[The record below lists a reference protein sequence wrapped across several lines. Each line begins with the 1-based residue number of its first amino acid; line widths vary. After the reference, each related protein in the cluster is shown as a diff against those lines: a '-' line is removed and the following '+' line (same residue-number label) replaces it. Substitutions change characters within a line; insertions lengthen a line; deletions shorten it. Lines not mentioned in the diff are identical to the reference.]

1 MAAAISSN
9 PAPSKSVT
17 ISSIDCP
24 GNSSARACSL
34 AASSSGRRT
43 AYSFAVLAGA
53 GAFFHRSS
61 KGLNFTSTPPYQ
73 TTATGYY
80 RPRGPSISAQSKP
93 RPINL
98 PSSGN
103 SPHIGGA
110 PNSTDGAGG
119 GAGGWRRNLSGVFE
133 YSSRALGLVWSTNRA
148 LSITLAVLTLIAGV
162 LPAGVAYVGAQIVD
176 AVIHAADLHH
186 RAGTTYLNN
195 VVRYVAL
202 EALLVAATAMAQ
214 RGISLAQSLLR
225 AQLGQRVNVMIL
237 EKALTLDLTQ
247 FEDSEFYDKLT
258 RARRE
263 ASSRPL
269 SLVMRTFGL
278 LQNAISLVSFGG
290 LLVRFSP
297 WAVVLLILA
306 GLPAFLAEA
315 KFSGEAFR
323 LFRWRAPESRMQIY
337 LESVLAREDY
347 AKEVK
352 LFELG
357 PRFLDRYRDIFTRL
371 YREDRDLTLRR
382 DAWGFG
388 LGLLGTAALYGGYVW
403 IAAETVLGAMTV
415 GQMTMYLML
424 FRQGQSAVSAALS
437 AVSGLYEDN
446 LYLSNLFEYLEQPV
460 QGSSGTLTA
469 GPKPGDGIRFEDV
482 EFVYPDSTAPA
493 LSHIDLHVKP
503 GESLA
508 LVGENGSGKT
518 TMIKL
523 LTRLYRPT
531 SGRIL
536 LDGLDLQEWDETVL
550 RRRIGVIFQDFARY
564 QMLVGENI
572 GAGDERAFDDEAR
585 WRSAAMQGLAAEF
598 VEALPSGYR
607 TQLGKWFKDGR
618 ELSGGQWQKIALARA
633 FMRNEA
639 DILVLDEPTAAID
652 AAAEAEVFEHF
663 RELTRN
669 RIAIV
674 ISHRFSTVRMAD
686 QILVLDEGR
695 IVERG
700 SHDSLLAEDGR
711 YAKLFTLQARGYR

>member
-1 MAAAISSN
+1 MARR
-9 PAPSKSVT
+9 PS
-17 ISSIDCP
+17 
-24 GNSSARACSL
+24 A
-34 AASSSGRRT
+34 
-43 AYSFAVLAGA
+43 
-53 GAFFHRSS
+53 
-61 KGLNFTSTPPYQ
+61 
-73 TTATGYY
+73 
-80 RPRGPSISAQSKP
+80 
-93 RPINL
+93 
-98 PSSGN
+98 
-103 SPHIGGA
+103 
-110 PNSTDGAGG
+110 
-119 GAGGWRRNLSGVFE
+119 LSGSPLLGSAAPATDPAGLQRSLFGVFD
-133 YSSRALGLVWSTNRA
+133 YSSRALALVWTTNKP
-148 LSITLAVLTLIAGV
+148 LSIALALLTLVAGV
-162 LPAGVAYVGAQIVD
+162 LPAAVAYVGAQIVD
-176 AVIHAADLHH
+176 AVIHAADVH
-186 RAGTTYLNN
+186 RQAGTTPFFP
-195 VVRYVAL
+195 VFKYVGL
-202 EALLVAATAMAQ
+202 EALAVAAISMAQ

-278 LQNAISLVSFGG
+278 LQNAISLVSFGS

-315 KFSGEAFR
+315 KFSVEAFR

-337 LESVLAREDY
+337 LESVLAREDT
-347 AKEVK
+347 AKEVQ

-357 PRFLDRYRDIFTRL
+357 PRLLDRYRDIFTRL

-388 LGLLGTAALYGGYVW
+388 LGLVGIATLYGGYAW

-424 FRQGQSAVSAALS
+424 FRQGQTAVSAALS

-446 LYLSNLFEYLEQPV
+446 LYLSNLYEYLEQPV
-460 QGSSGTLTA
+460 GRRGGEA
-469 GPKPGDGIRFEDV
+469 KRGPSPGDGIRFENV
-482 EFVYPDSTAPA
+482 EFVYPGAGAPA
-493 LSHIDLHVKP
+493 LSDIDLHVRP
-503 GESLA
+503 GQSLA
-508 LVGENGSGKT
+508 LVGQNGSGKT
-518 TMIKL
+518 TLIKL

-531 SGRIL
+531 RGRIL
-536 LDGLDLQEWDETVL
+536 LDGLDLEEWDETTL

-564 QMLVGENI
+564 QMMVGENI
-572 GAGDERAFDDEAR
+572 GAGDVRAFDDEER
-585 WRSAAMQGLAAEF
+585 WRSAAAQGLAAEF
-598 VEALPSGYR
+598 VEHLPAGYH

-652 AAAEAEVFEHF
+652 AGAEAEVFEHF

-674 ISHRFSTVRMAD
+674 ISHRFSTVRMTD
-686 QILVLDEGR
+686 QILVLEEGR

-700 SHDSLLAEDGR
+700 SHESLMAADGR